1 MYLLVFP
8 GYASFWV
15 ERLFLG
21 RVRQF
26 FRIHSIFHESLVP
39 LLRYNSLHFTRAS
52 TVLKYSLCEFSCQ
65 VCSHSGFLH
74 EYVRYLYVRYVHV
87 QCRFYNTVVFYAE
100 SGTVAC
106 IFLRR
111 LIQII
116 CYWSGSACM
125 NNYWPVGLSYTM
137 CARCLHNDAHAA
149 LATGSCRLSK
159 QSSPLKLQSVL
170 TRSLT

>member
-1 MYLLVFP
+1 MRRSLAHNHFRPDKHFP
-8 GYASFWV
+8 QSLNELSNKRV
-15 ERLFLG
+15 SERLKPNQIH
-21 RVRQF
+21 VY
-26 FRIHSIFHESLVP
+26 RITTF
-39 LLRYNSLHFTRAS
+39 
-52 TVLKYSLCEFSCQ
+52 
-65 VCSHSGFLH
+65 
-74 EYVRYLYVRYVHV
+74 VHV
-87 QCRFYNTVVFYAE
+87 QCRFYNTVVFYEE

-137 CARCLHNDAHAA
+137 RARCLHNDAHAA

-159 QSSPLKLQSVL
+159 QSCPLKLQSVL